1 MSVLSWARACY
12 FRSRQRAYDVLPWE
26 TLAARHLWAEA
37 SVALVG
43 NAGYL
48 AELRQGRFV
57 DSHDVII
64 RMNNF
69 RLAGFEEA
77 VGHRTDVLL
86 TNFHK
91 DIDFSN
97 PALHQA
103 SVIVSSSPNN
113 FQRTP
118 ERGLFIRHGERI
130 TTGMLKLGASVVFA
144 PDTERFLGWIE
155 QIGRYPTTGAV
166 GVFLLLDYLLPV
178 IKTAY
183 VTGFSFFAGRSHYF
197 NDATIVPNNH
207 NVDRER
213 TILSARLEREI
224 LAGRVSVDPIMNA
237 HLHPG
242 QAA

>member
-1 MSVLSWARACY
+1 MSIVSWARACY
-12 FRSRQRAYDVLPWE
+12 FRNRQTTFGVRPWE
-26 TLAARHLWAEA
+26 ALAARDLWTEA

-48 AELRQGRFV
+48 AEVRQGGFL

-86 TNFHK
+86 TNFYK

-103 SVIVSSSPNN
+103 SVVVSSSPNN
-113 FQRTP
+113 FQRIIG
-118 ERGLFIRHGERI
+118 RGLFIRHGERI
-130 TTGMLKLGASVVFA
+130 TSGMLKLRAREVFV
-144 PDTERFLGWIE
+144 PDTERFLGWIK
-155 QIGRYPTTGAV
+155 QIGRYPTTGAL

-178 IKTAY
+178 IRTVY
-183 VTGFSFFAGRSHYF
+183 ITGFSFFAGRSHYF
-197 NDATIVPNNH
+197 NNASIVPNNH

-213 TILSARLEREI
+213 TILCARLEREI

-242 QAA
+242 KAA

>member
-1 MSVLSWARACY
+1 MSIFSWARACY
-12 FRSRQRAYDVLPWE
+12 FRSQRTFRVRPWE
-26 TLAARHLWAEA
+26 ALAERDLWAEA

-48 AELRQGRFV
+48 AEVRQGGFL

-69 RLAGFEEA
+69 RLTGFEEA

-86 TNFHK
+86 TNFYK